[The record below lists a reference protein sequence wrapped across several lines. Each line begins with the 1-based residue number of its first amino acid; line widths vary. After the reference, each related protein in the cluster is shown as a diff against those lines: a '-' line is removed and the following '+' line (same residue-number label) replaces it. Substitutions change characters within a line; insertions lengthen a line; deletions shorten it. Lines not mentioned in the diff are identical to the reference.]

1 MKALATSDIDPA
13 LLRTLRADLSPE
25 LELTIDERTVSLK
38 SAEPPSWIQFFAEA
52 PWWIQAL
59 GAYAAVYV
67 AELVKEAGR
76 ETWKQ
81 KAQLAHRTV
90 DASNRMVKV
99 ARSVLRLRASLPERT
114 KLVLGLPIPD
124 DYFGVRFELVGRDEE
139 ILAAE
144 ISLFVR
150 YVPAIEKLIQTEELR
165 GKVTGAIILLIQED
179 LSLKVTWMNRQL
191 LKIEERVLRL
201 SDEA

>member
-1 MKALATSDIDPA
+1 
-13 LLRTLRADLSPE
+13 
-25 LELTIDERTVSLK
+25 
-38 SAEPPSWIQFFAEA
+38 
-52 PWWIQAL
+52 
-59 GAYAAVYV
+59 
-67 AELVKEAGR
+67 
-76 ETWKQ
+76 
-81 KAQLAHRTV
+81 
-90 DASNRMVKV
+90 MVKV